1 MDQSN
6 GYEQIATAFIT
17 YRGQNAHGIGASS
30 VRKWAQ
36 GLPPGAVV
44 LDLGCGTGIPVSK
57 VLIDEGITVYGID
70 ASPSLVNAFKQN
82 FPDSPVACEAVERS
96 LFFNRQF
103 DAIIAWGLLFL
114 LPEKTQAT
122 IIGKAAN
129 ALRTGGRFLFTA
141 PEAEA
146 EWNDVMTGQRS
157 VSLGSDRYKTLLAAS
172 GLSLVNMFEDEGENH
187 YYDAVR
193 V

>member
-17 YRGQNAHGIGASS
+17 YRGQNAYGIGASS

-36 GLPPGAVV
+36 GLLPGATV

-57 VLIDEGITVYGID
+57 VLIDEGMTVYGVD

-82 FPDSPVACEAVERS
+82 FTDAPVACEPVEHS
-96 LFFNRQF
+96 LFFNRKF

-114 LPEKTQAT
+114 LPEKTQAS
-122 IIGKAAN
+122 IILKAAK
-129 ALRTGGRFLFTA
+129 ALRTGGKFLFTA
-141 PEAEA
+141 PDVEAA
-146 EWNDVMTGQRS
+146 WNDVMTGQRS
-157 VSLGSDRYKTLLAAS
+157 VSLGSDRYKALLAEA
-172 GLSLVNMFEDEGENH
+172 GLSLVNEFEDEGENH